1 MGLSRQVIVFLI
13 VVSSIIGYLVLFEF
27 GRAPAN
33 PPAPAA
39 TVPAQ
44 R

>member
-13 VVSSIIGYLVLFEF
+13 VAVSIIGYLLLLEF

-33 PPAPAA
+33 PPEPAV